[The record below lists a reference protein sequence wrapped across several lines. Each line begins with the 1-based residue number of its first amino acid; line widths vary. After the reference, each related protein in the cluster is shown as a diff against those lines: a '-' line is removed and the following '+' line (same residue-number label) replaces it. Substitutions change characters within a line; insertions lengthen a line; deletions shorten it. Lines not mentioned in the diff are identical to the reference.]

1 MAFWH
6 KAKTKDGWLAMV
18 PAGEGVHAAVV
29 RRDPAPAKPVV
40 LACAWHPGSMEQLA
54 TLLTRIGRELH
65 AGQHHCSSVLP
76 FGAYQ
81 LLSLEAPNVPAA
93 EMKTAVGWR
102 LKDMIDF
109 PVAEAT
115 VDVADIPVNANGPA
129 HNHHVFAVAARNP
142 VIEAHQNLYAEA
154 KVPLAAIDIGEMAQR
169 NISALLEPE
178 GRGLAMLSFD
188 AGGGLLTVTF
198 KGELYLARRMDVTLG
213 QVEGDPEGRQQYFD
227 RIALEVQRSLDNFE
241 RQFQYV
247 AVSKLVLAP
256 TGSDSLHNYLSSNL
270 YLPVDMLDLDTVLD
284 LDKVPDLRD
293 AKAQN
298 GFFLALGAALRTGD
312 GSANAPGSGK

>member
-1 MAFWH
+1 MAFWR
-6 KAKTKDGWLAMV
+6 KARKKDGWLAMV

-29 RRDPAPAKPVV
+29 RRQGAGKPAV
-40 LACAWHPGSMEQLA
+40 LACAFHPGAIAELA
-54 TLLTRIGRELH
+54 ALLTRVGRELH
-65 AGQHHCSSVLP
+65 AGQHRCASVLP

-81 LLSLEAPNVPAA
+81 LLSLDAPNVPAA

-109 PVAEAT
+109 PVADAT
-115 VDVADIPVNANGPA
+115 LDVIDIPVASNGPT
-129 HNHHVFAVAARNP
+129 HNHHVFAAVARNP
-142 VIEAHQNLYAEA
+142 VIESHQNLYAEA
-154 KVPLAAIDIGEMAQR
+154 KLPLEAIDIAEMAQR

-198 KGELYLARRMDVTLG
+198 KGELYLARRMDVTLAH
-213 QVEGDPEGRQQYFD
+213 VEGSPEQRQQHFD
-227 RIALEVQRSLDNFE
+227 RIALELQRSLDNFE

-256 TGSDSLHNYLSSNL
+256 TGSSGLHDYLSSNL

-284 LDKVPDLRD
+284 LDKVPELRD
-293 AKAQN
+293 PVQQN
-298 GFFLALGAALRTGD
+298 GFFLALGAALRDD
-312 GSANAPGSGK
+312 GAAGGAP

>member
-6 KAKTKDGWLAMV
+6 KARKKDGWLAMV

-29 RRDPAPAKPVV
+29 RRGGAGKPTV
-40 LACAWHPGSMEQLA
+40 LACAFHPGGIDELA
-54 TLLTRIGRELH
+54 ALLTRVGRELH
-65 AGQHHCSSVLP
+65 AGQHHCASVLP

-81 LLSLEAPNVPAA
+81 LLSLDAPNVPAA

-109 PVAEAT
+109 PVSDAT
-115 VDVADIPVNANGPA
+115 IDVVDIPVASNGA
-129 HNHHVFAVAARNP
+129 THNHHVFAAVARNP

-154 KVPLAAIDIGEMAQR
+154 KVPLEAIDLAEMAQR

-198 KGELYLARRMDVTLG
+198 KGELYLARRMDITLA
-213 QVEGDPEGRQQYFD
+213 QVEGAAEQRQQHFD
-227 RIALEVQRSLDNFE
+227 RIALELQRSLDNFE

-256 TGSDSLHNYLSSNL
+256 TGGSSLHDYLSSNM

-284 LDKVPDLRD
+284 LEQVPQLRD
-293 AKAQN
+293 PVMQN
-298 GFFLALGAALRTGD
+298 GFFLAVGAALREAGTG
-312 GSANAPGSGK
+312 AAA

>member
-6 KAKTKDGWLAMV
+6 KAKSKDGWLAIV
-18 PAGEGVHAAVV
+18 AAGEGVHAAVV
-29 RRDPAPAKPVV
+29 RRPAAPAKPVV
-40 LACAWHPGSMEQLA
+40 LACAHHPGAIDQLA
-54 TLLTRIGRELH
+54 MLVARIGRELH

-81 LLSLEAPNVPAA
+81 LLSLDAPNVPAA

-109 PVAEAT
+109 PVADAT
-115 VDVADIPVNANGPA
+115 VDVVDIPVSTTGPT
-129 HNHHVFAVAARNP
+129 HNHHVFAVAARNA
-142 VIEAHQNLYAEA
+142 VIEAHQNLYIEA
-154 KVPLAAIDIGEMAQR
+154 KVALGAIDIGEMAQR

-188 AGGGLLTVTF
+188 AAGGLLTVTF
-198 KGELYLARRMDVTLG
+198 KGELYLARRMDVTLA
-213 QVEGDPEGRQQYFD
+213 QVEGEPEQRQQYFD

-256 TGSDSLHNYLSSNL
+256 TGSSSLHDYLSSNL
-270 YLPVDMLDLDTVLD
+270 YLPVDLLDLATVLD
-284 LDKVPDLRD
+284 LDKVPDLLD
-293 AKAQN
+293 AKMQN
-298 GFFLALGAALRTGD
+298 SFFLAVGAALRTTD
-312 GSANAPGSGK
+312 GSGAPA